1 MFSGFPLECNSLGTE
16 MAKAHLELFFERFL
30 EYNLERY
37 KDDPKFLALFT
48 GLTFSDVAISQ
59 IIEIVDGTR
68 RSSMVVSAKRRF
80 KGLNQIW
87 TPAPAAT
94 DLDLYTLQNDTP
106 LASLEE
112 AQEQT
117 EVGLYSYIDGEE
129 IKVVVVIAEATADA
143 DIATTVES
151 VFRSAIQY
159 EIVDVEVPAEG
170 TTIVLNGDTYA
181 GELQWV
187 KGLAEILVIPDTDY
201 GQLKGKAPDPL
212 P

>member
-48 GLTFSDVAISQ
+48 GLTFPDVAISQ

>member
-48 GLTFSDVAISQ
+48 GLAFPDVAISQ

-87 TPAPAAT
+87 TPAPAET

-181 GELQWV
+181 GKLQWV

>member
-1 MFSGFPLECNSLGTE
+1 MFSGFPLECNPLGTD

-48 GLTFSDVAISQ
+48 GLTFPDVAISQ